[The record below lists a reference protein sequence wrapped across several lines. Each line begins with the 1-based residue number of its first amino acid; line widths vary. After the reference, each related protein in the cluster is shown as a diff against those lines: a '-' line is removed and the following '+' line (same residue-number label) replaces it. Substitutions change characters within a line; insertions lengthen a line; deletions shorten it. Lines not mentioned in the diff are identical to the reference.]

1 MKKIF
6 KLHGNSINK
15 RINVKKI
22 TKYVIKNSLKR
33 IFLYRAC
40 LARLK
45 MMGVTKVF
53 SYTLAHETGVTSDQ
67 VRKDFSEF
75 GIKGNKR
82 GGYEIND
89 LLEKMET
96 IFHRNK
102 DHNIILVGMGNLG
115 QALSKYSKFVQR
127 NMNIVATFDI
137 DPFKQKIRSE
147 IPVYSLSRLREIIDR
162 FRVKV
167 AILAVPEISAQE
179 VSDEMVREGIKGIV
193 NFAPVLLKVPPDVV
207 VNNVNLSDE
216 LESVI
221 YYVHQ
226 MMKDNGLKNI
236 ELLYRDLKY

>member
-1 MKKIF
+1 
-6 KLHGNSINK
+6 
-15 RINVKKI
+15 VKQI

-40 LARLK
+40 LVRLRL
-45 MMGVTKVF
+45 MGVEKVF
-53 SYTLAHETGVTSDQ
+53 SYTLANETGVTSEQ

-82 GGYEIND
+82 GGYNIND
-89 LLEKMET
+89 LLEKMEN

-102 DHNIILVGMGNLG
+102 DHNIVLIGMGNLG
-115 QALSKYSKFVQR
+115 LALSKYNKFVQR

-137 DPFKQKIRSE
+137 DPFKQKQRSDLPIYSMDRLKE
-147 IPVYSLSRLREIIDR
+147 IVNR

-179 VSDEMVREGIKGIV
+179 VADELIRHGIKGFV
-193 NFAPVLLKVPPDVV
+193 NFAPVLLKVPQDIII
-207 VNNVNLSDE
+207 NNVNLCDE

-221 YYVHQ
+221 YCVHKQ
-226 MMKDNGLKNI
+226 IKVDGLKNL
-236 ELLYRDLKY
+236 ELLYKDMKY

>member
-1 MKKIF
+1 M
-6 KLHGNSINK
+6 K
-15 RINVKKI
+15 RI
-22 TKYVIKNSLKR
+22 TKNVIKNSLKR

-40 LARLK
+40 LVRLK
-45 MMGVTKVF
+45 MMGVEKVF

-82 GGYEIND
+82 GGYGIDD
-89 LLEKMET
+89 LLEKMES

-102 DHNIILVGMGNLG
+102 DHNIVLVGMGNLG
-115 QALSKYSKFVQR
+115 LALSKYSKFVQR

-137 DPFKQKIRSE
+137 DPFKQKLRSD
-147 IPVYSLSRLREIIDR
+147 IPVYSMSRLKEIIDR

-179 VSDEMVREGIKGIV
+179 VCNELIREGITGIV

-221 YYVHQ
+221 YCVH
-226 MMKDNGLKNI
+226 MLMKDNGLKNI
-236 ELLYRDLKY
+236 ELLYKDMKY

>member
-1 MKKIF
+1 
-6 KLHGNSINK
+6 
-15 RINVKKI
+15 VKQI
-22 TKYVIKNSLKR
+22 TKYIIKNSLKR

-45 MMGVTKVF
+45 MMGVEKVF
-53 SYTLAHETGVTSDQ
+53 SYTLANETGVTSDQ

-82 GGYEIND
+82 GGYEINE
-89 LLEKMET
+89 LLIVMEN

-102 DHNIILVGMGNLG
+102 EHNIVLIGMGNLG
-115 QALSKYSKFVQR
+115 TALSKYSQFVQR

-137 DPFKQKIRSE
+137 DPFKQKIRSG
-147 IPVYSLSRLREIIDR
+147 IPVYSLSRLKEIIDR
-162 FRVKV
+162 FKVKV

-179 VSDEMVREGIKGIV
+179 VTDEVVHLGIKGIV
-193 NFAPVLLKVPPDVV
+193 NFAPVLLKVPADVII
-207 VNNVNLSDE
+207 NNVNLCNE

-226 MMKDNGLKNI
+226 QIKADGSKNL
-236 ELLYRDLKY
+236 ELLYKGMKY